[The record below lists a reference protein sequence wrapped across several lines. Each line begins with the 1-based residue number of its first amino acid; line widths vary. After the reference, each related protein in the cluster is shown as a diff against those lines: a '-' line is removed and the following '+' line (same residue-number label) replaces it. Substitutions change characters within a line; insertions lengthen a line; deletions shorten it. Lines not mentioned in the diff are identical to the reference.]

1 MIARTTVALTL
12 ILSALTATA
21 AEKPLWEVGAG
32 GTALSFPAYRGSD
45 ETRQFLMPIPYFVY
59 RGEFLKADRQG
70 MRASF
75 LDTERLALNLG
86 LALSPPASSKDIAVR
101 TGMPDLKASF
111 EVGPQF
117 EYTLWHTPTNARSL
131 KLIVPVRA
139 AYTVERKVR
148 HIGWVWHPKL
158 NLDLTDLPA
167 LPGWNLGLQAGVLY
181 GDQRQHAH
189 TYTVA
194 PEFATA
200 ARPAYSA
207 RGGYA
212 GTQFLVGVSKRF
224 ANTWLG
230 AFVRYD
236 NLSGAVFAD
245 SPLVRSKN
253 YVAAGIALSWVLG
266 ESTTR
271 VTVND

>member
-1 MIARTTVALTL
+1 MITRTVFCLTL

-21 AEKPLWEVGAG
+21 TEKPLWEVGAG

-45 ETRQFLMPIPYFVY
+45 ETRQFLMPIPYLVY
-59 RGEFLKADRQG
+59 RGEFFKADRQG

-75 LDTERLALNLG
+75 LDTERLDLNLG

-117 EYTLWHTPTNARSL
+117 EYTLWHTPANARSL
-131 KLIVPVRA
+131 KLLLPVRA
-139 AYTVERKVR
+139 AYTVERPVR

-181 GDQRQHAH
+181 GDRRQHAY
-189 TYTVA
+189 TYSVA
-194 PEFATA
+194 PDFATA

-212 GTQFLVGVSKRF
+212 GTQFLMAVSKRF

-236 NLSGAVFAD
+236 NLSGAVFED
-245 SPLVRSKN
+245 SPLVRRKN

-266 ESTTR
+266 ESAAR
-271 VTVND
+271 VTVDD